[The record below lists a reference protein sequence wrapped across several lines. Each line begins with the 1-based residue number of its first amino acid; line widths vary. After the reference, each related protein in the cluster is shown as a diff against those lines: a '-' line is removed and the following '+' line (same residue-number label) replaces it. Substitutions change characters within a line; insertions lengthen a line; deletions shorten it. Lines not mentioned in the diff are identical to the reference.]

1 MAIVL
6 LSVDDV
12 VVGIVDVVDVDVDE
26 VVADCNARC
35 HKSTIVNTLQ
45 PLIKR

>member
-12 VVGIVDVVDVDVDE
+12 VVGIVDVVDVDE
-26 VVADCNARC
+26 VVADYNARC

>member
-12 VVGIVDVVDVDVDE
+12 VVGIVDVIDVDE